1 MIPEIRKKFNS
12 EFKDETYNKF
22 LNELN
27 SVLKYPTDFRVCETP
42 LFLSEELSNELIQ
55 ASDEICHQLSDKNL
69 IERCKQAIPDNLKV
83 PGVDSHPQFLSIDFA
98 LYKGDDDKIHPKL
111 IELQGFPTLYVY
123 QYYLDEILRK
133 HFYVPENFTC
143 YYSNLSP
150 EKYIHLFKKI
160 VTGDE
165 NPENVILLEIEPH
178 KQKTR
183 IDFAATEELTGI
195 STVCISDLIKKGNKL
210 FYKKDLPTGQAGS
223 KEIEVKRI
231 YNRVI
236 FDELNRTKVKYNF
249 DFRDEFDVKWV
260 CHPDWFFRI
269 SKFTLPML
277 TGKYVPNAFFVNELK
292 SVPDDLQNYVLKP
305 LFSFAG
311 LGVKVEVTKEILQSI
326 PDPENYILQEKINY
340 APLIETPD
348 EKSKVEI
355 RMMFLWDKEP
365 TLVNNLIRTSKG
377 KMMGVDFN
385 KNKTWVGSST
395 AYHQS
400 K

>member
-12 EFKDETYNKF
+12 EFKEENYNKF

-42 LFLSEELSNELIQ
+42 LFLSDELADELIQ
-55 ASDEICHQLSDKNL
+55 ASNEICLQLSDKRL
-69 IERCKQAIPDNLKV
+69 IERCKQAIPENLKV

-98 LYKGDDDKIHPKL
+98 LIKGDDNAIHPKL
-111 IELQGFPTLYVY
+111 IELQGFPTLYAY
-123 QYYLDEILRK
+123 QYYLDKILREY
-133 HFYVPENFTC
+133 FFVPEDFTC

-150 EKYIHLFKKI
+150 EEYVQLFKKI
-160 VTGDE
+160 VIEDE
-165 NPENVILLEIEPH
+165 DPENVILLEIEPQ

-183 IDFAATEELTGI
+183 IDFAATEELLGI
-195 STVCISDLIKKGNKL
+195 KTVCISDLIKKGNKL
-210 FYKKDLPTGQAGS
+210 FYKNDLPTRQAGA

-236 FDELNRTKVKYNF
+236 FDELNRSQVKYNF
-249 DFRDEFDVKWV
+249 DFRDELDVKWV

-269 SKFTLPML
+269 SKYSLPL
-277 TGKYVPNAFFVNELK
+277 LNGKFVPKAFFVNELK
-292 SVPDDLQNYVLKP
+292 STPNDLNNYVLKP

-311 LGVKVEVTKEILQSI
+311 LGVKVDVTKEMLKSI
-326 PDPENYILQEKINY
+326 PDPENYILQEKIEY
-340 APLIETPD
+340 SPLIETPD

-355 RMMFLWDKEP
+355 RMMFLWMDKP
-365 TLVNNLIRTSKG
+365 VLVNNLIRTSKG

-395 AYHQS
+395 AYHFS